1 MLKLTD
7 IAKTLGLSTG
17 SVYRRLQAFN
27 GDLDRH
33 VKRGSNN
40 ELLFDGEA
48 LAILRRVEDVRKAQ
62 GTSIKRAIMR
72 VQEELDGKDDSTTR
86 TTTSNRDEL
95 VGMLQRE
102 NEHLRQE
109 VTWLREKI
117 DRLTPLA
124 LPRRL
129 SWLPWRRQGP

>member
-7 IAKTLGLSTG
+7 IAKSLGLSTG
-17 SVYRRLQAFN
+17 AVYRRLVAFN

-40 ELLFDGEA
+40 ELLLDGEA
-48 LAILRRVEDVRKAQ
+48 LAMLRRVEDVRTTH
-62 GTSIKRAIMR
+62 GISIKRAIMM
-72 VQEELDGKDDSTTR
+72 VQEELDGNHESTTR
-86 TTTSNRDEL
+86 ITTESRNEL
-95 VGMLQRE
+95 VEILQRE

-109 VTWLREKI
+109 IVWLRERI

-124 LPRRL
+124 IPRRL
-129 SWLPWRRQGP
+129 SWLPWRR